1 MKTINGIN
9 FADSIGVLY
18 DLKELHGHK
27 TLQETYGQLQK
38 TDVDSVFEILLTSY
52 NRAHAQKISLSEFLM
67 ILEEKS
73 VGFMSAVDIC
83 KQLIESIMFSGMSA
97 EQVEQQKNLMKKLS
111 K

>member
-1 MKTINGIN
+1 
-9 FADSIGVLY
+9 
-18 DLKELHGHK
+18 
-27 TLQETYGQLQK
+27 
-38 TDVDSVFEILLTSY
+38 
-52 NRAHAQKISLSEFLM
+52 M